1 MLASSLNFSLIIIKT
16 YMYYLC
22 IIMKSEKWK
31 EEEEEEE
38 EETHKRKWIVESW
51 QNSCK
56 L

>member
-1 MLASSLNFSLIIIKT
+1 MHNN
-16 YMYYLC
+16 
-22 IIMKSEKWK
+22 EKWK

-38 EETHKRKWIVESW
+38 EEENETHKRKWIVESW